1 MFLTKNNDHLVLFY
15 SVILILSSETLIL
28 RLSPN
33 LFPIL
38 CSIPLIFAGQI
49 VSKKNKDKSGQK
61 YFYWSE
67 GSVSIGRVGDSST
80 FVT

>member
-1 MFLTKNNDHLVLFY
+1 MFLTKNNDNLVLFY

-49 VSKKNKDKSGQK
+49 VSQK
-61 YFYWSE
+61 IFFFQLLLLTLGSFFY
-67 GSVSIGRVGDSST
+67 VLIT
-80 FVT
+80 LIF